1 MATWQSS
8 EAIRIF
14 LSPLDELGARSFV
27 VHRLAPQD
35 DGQSLRVLYF
45 SHMIGY
51 LRGKVR
57 SFSSKQLVIDVGGV
71 GYLVF
76 PSAEISKKQIKID
89 NEIEV
94 YVHTHVRE
102 DQISLFGFGSQ
113 EELDLFKLLIT
124 VSGVGPKTAL
134 AVLSVGSANEIKN
147 AVAMADVD
155 FFNKVSGIG
164 KKSAQRIIVDL
175 KSKIGSIEELD
186 LSGENGLVNQE
197 VIEAL
202 RGMGLMPKEAKEAVK
217 TIDPKLPLGERI
229 RLALRQLK

>member
-1 MATWQSS
+1 
-8 EAIRIF
+8 
-14 LSPLDELGARSFV
+14 
-27 VHRLAPQD
+27 
-35 DGQSLRVLYF
+35 
-45 SHMIGY
+45 MIGY
-51 LRGKVR
+51 LRGKVK
-57 SFSSKQLVIDVGGV
+57 SFSSKQLVIDTGGV
-71 GYLVF
+71 GYQVF
-76 PSAEISKKQIKID
+76 PSAKISKKQIKID

-113 EELDLFKLLIT
+113 EELDLFKMLIT

-134 AVLSVGSANEIKN
+134 SVLSVGNVNEIKN
-147 AVAMADVD
+147 AVVMADVE
-155 FFNKVSGIG
+155 FFTKVSGIS

-186 LSGENGLVNQE
+186 LAGENEFANRE

-202 RGMGLMPKEAKEAVK
+202 RGMGLMPKEAREAVK

-229 RLALRQLK
+229 RLALKRLS